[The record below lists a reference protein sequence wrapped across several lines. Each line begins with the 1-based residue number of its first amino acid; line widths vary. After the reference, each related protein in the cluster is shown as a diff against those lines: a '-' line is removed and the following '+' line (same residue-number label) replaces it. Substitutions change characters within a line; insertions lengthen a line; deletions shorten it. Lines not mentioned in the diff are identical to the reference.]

1 MLRVLFMLMF
11 AVSSVSVMAQQFL
24 NIKAKR
30 EDKKIVVS
38 YDISTDKAGL
48 TFDVKLECSAD
59 GGKTFAIFPQFVSGD
74 TKEVSAGTGKKI
86 SWDVLREKQELAGN
100 QLVFQLVGT
109 VNQKVEPIQKKS
121 IAVSTGSFTDT
132 RDGHVYKWIK
142 IGTQTWMLENLAYL
156 PAVSPSREGA
166 QAKPFYYVYGYNGL
180 NTDDAKATGNF
191 KTYGV
196 LYNWSAA
203 KTACPAGWHLPDD
216 EDWKQ
221 LELALGMT
229 PEQANSIG
237 SRGAESGAKMK
248 TTDGW
253 NKSGNGTNAS
263 QFSALP
269 AGGRYG
275 DGNFGNAGSNGF
287 WWSASAFDNSFAWGR
302 GLGYDTSE
310 VYKGVNYMESG
321 FSVRCIKD

>member
-1 MLRVLFMLMF
+1 
-11 AVSSVSVMAQQFL
+11 
-24 NIKAKR
+24 
-30 EDKKIVVS
+30 
-38 YDISTDKAGL
+38 
-48 TFDVKLECSAD
+48 
-59 GGKTFAIFPQFVSGD
+59 
-74 TKEVSAGTGKKI
+74 
-86 SWDVLREKQELAGN
+86 
-100 QLVFQLVGT
+100 
-109 VNQKVEPIQKKS
+109 
-121 IAVSTGSFTDT
+121 
-132 RDGHVYKWIK
+132 
-142 IGTQTWMLENLAYL
+142 
-156 PAVSPSREGA
+156 
-166 QAKPFYYVYGYNGL
+166 VYGYNGI

-196 LYNWSAA
+196 LYNWPAA
-203 KTACPAGWHLPDD
+203 KTACPAGWHLPND

-221 LELALGMT
+221 LEQALGMT

-237 SRGAESGAKMK
+237 SRGVDSGSKMK

-269 AGGRYG
+269 GGGRYG

-310 VYKGVNYMESG
+310 VYKGVNYVESG